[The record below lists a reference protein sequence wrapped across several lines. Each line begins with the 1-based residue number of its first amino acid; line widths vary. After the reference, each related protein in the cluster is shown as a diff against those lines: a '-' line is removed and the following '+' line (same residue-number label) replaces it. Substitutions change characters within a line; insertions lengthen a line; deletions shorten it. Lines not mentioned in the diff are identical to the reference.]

1 MKMEEE
7 RKNTILIVDDDEQVL
22 KSLKIWLK
30 NEGFKIETAA
40 DRDQALK
47 IVEKK
52 KIDVV
57 LLDLRLIDD
66 SGIDVIKR
74 LNAFDKKL
82 KIIILTGYPSFDT
95 AVEAMKTGAYD
106 YVSKGSPNEKILKII
121 SNALAERKRENI
133 KKYRMDTGGNKIRVV
148 LFCDHSL
155 IKERLENISEQSPVF
170 RLVETFPGVNYLTMK
185 SCTQEADI
193 CLVCA
198 SCHSIEN
205 FDEAAK
211 IFFDIFRCFPRVK
224 PIIINESF
232 SNEEKVK
239 LLKLGIKGFA
249 SRFLSSKKLEKGLL
263 HVEKGGFLV
272 DQGVVNLSLQNYP
285 ADDSHHLSKEKNITG
300 LTCREIEILH
310 AMTDGL
316 TNKGI
321 AERLTIS
328 EKTVK
333 THLNRIFK
341 KLKVTSRAKAIL
353 ASIEKKLL

>member
-1 MKMEEE
+1 MEEE
-7 RKNTILIVDDDEQVL
+7 RKYTILIVDDDEQVL

-30 NEGFKIETAA
+30 NEGFKIETAT
-40 DRDQALK
+40 DRAQAIK
-47 IVEKK
+47 IIEKK

-66 SGIDVIKR
+66 SGINVIKR
-74 LNAFDKKL
+74 LTAFDKKL

-95 AVEAMKTGAYD
+95 AVEAMKTGACD

-121 SNALAERKRENI
+121 NNALAEKKSENS
-133 KKYRMDTGGNKIRVV
+133 KKYKTDTGENKIRVV

-155 IKERLENISEQSPVF
+155 IKERLENISEQSPIF
-170 RLVETFPGVNYLTMK
+170 RLLETFPSVKYLTMK

-198 SCHSIEN
+198 ACHAIEN

-211 IFFDIFRCFPRVK
+211 IFLDIFRCFPRIK
-224 PIIINESF
+224 PIIINESYE
-232 SNEEKVK
+232 NEEKVK
-239 LLKLGIKGFA
+239 LLKLGVKGFA

-263 HVEKGGFLV
+263 HVQKGGFLV
-272 DQGVVNLSLQNYP
+272 DQGVVNLSLQSYP
-285 ADDSHHLSKEKNITG
+285 EDDPARLFKEKTISG
-300 LTCREIEILH
+300 LTYREVEILH
-310 AMTDGL
+310 AMHEGL

-321 AERLTIS
+321 AEKLAIS

-341 KLKVTSRAKAIL
+341 KLKVSSRAKAIL
-353 ASIEKKLL
+353 ASIEKKIF